1 MYLTKTDIMDFL
13 PAAGIRRDDKIT
25 IHTSLRA
32 IGPIEDGADGLID
45 AFGTYLCDGL
55 FLVPTHTWANV
66 NRDNPLYDVRT
77 TKPCIGTLP
86 TVAAV
91 RPDGVRSL
99 HPTHSLTAFGK
110 EAAAYVGGEE
120 NAETPAPVG
129 GALSR
134 LYEER
139 GKILLVGV
147 GLERNTYMHAV
158 EERLDVPERLNP
170 ETFVA
175 TIVDYDGHP
184 HASKPYHTHHNAA
197 VDDVSRFYPN
207 YKAAFEYTGAV
218 TYHCL
223 GGALVYC
230 LDAVRLTDTMRTIYE
245 RAEGRDL
252 CLAHVPIPEAYYR
265 A

>member
-1 MYLTKTDIMDFL
+1 MNLTQTDVHHFL
-13 PAAGIRRDDKIT
+13 ANCGIRPDDRVT
-25 IHTSLRA
+25 MHTSLRA
-32 IGPIEDGADGLID
+32 IGPMEGGADGLID
-45 AFGTYLCDGL
+45 AFCAYLCDGL
-55 FLVPTHTWANV
+55 YLVPTHTWANV
-66 NRDNPLYDVRT
+66 NKDSPVYDVRA

-86 TVAAV
+86 TVAAF

-110 EAAAYVGGEE
+110 EAAAYVAGEE
-120 NAETPAPVG
+120 LAETPAPVG

-158 EERLDVPERLNP
+158 EERLDVPDRLNP

-175 TIVDYDGHP
+175 TIMDHGGR
-184 HASKPYHTHHNAA
+184 ALTSKPYHTHHAT
-197 VDDVSRFYPN
+197 VGDVSLYYAN

-218 TYHCL
+218 TYHRL

-230 LDAVRLTDTMRTIYE
+230 CDAVRLTDTMRLIHE
-245 RAEGRDL
+245 RSEGRDL
-252 CLAHVPIPEAYYR
+252 CLVHEPVAEEYYT
-265 A
+265 

>member
-1 MYLTKTDIMDFL
+1 MSISKTDIHRFL
-13 PAAGIRRDDKIT
+13 ADCGIRPDDT
-25 IHTSLRA
+25 VTMHTSLRA
-32 IGPIEDGADGLID
+32 IGSIEGGADGLID
-45 AFGTYLCDGL
+45 VFCAYLCDGL

-66 NRDNPLYDVRT
+66 NRDNPLYDVRA

-86 TVAAV
+86 TVAAF

-110 EAAAYVGGEE
+110 GAAAYIRGEE
-120 NAETPAPVG
+120 LAGSPAPVG
-129 GALSR
+129 GSLSR

-158 EERLDVPERLNP
+158 EERLDVPDRLNP

-175 TIVDYDGHP
+175 TILDHDGH
-184 HASKPYHTHHNAA
+184 ALTSCPYRTHHNAA
-197 VDDVSRFYPN
+197 VDDVSKFYPN

-218 TYHCL
+218 TYHRL
-223 GGALVYC
+223 GRALVYC
-230 LDAVRLTDTMRTIYE
+230 LDAVKVTDTMRTIYE

-252 CLAHVPIPEAYYR
+252 CLTHTPVPEEYYQ
-265 A
+265 

>member
-1 MYLTKTDIMDFL
+1 MSITKTDIHRFL
-13 PAAGIRRDDKIT
+13 SDCGIRPDDKIT
-25 IHTSLRA
+25 MHVSLRA
-32 IGPIEDGADGLID
+32 VGPIEGGADGLID
-45 AFGTYLCDGL
+45 AFCDFLSDGL

-66 NRDNPLYDVRT
+66 NKNAPLYDVRA

-86 TVAAV
+86 TVAAF

-110 EAAAYVGGEE
+110 GAAAYVAGEE

-170 ETFVA
+170 ETFVC
-175 TIVDYDGHP
+175 TIVDRDGRSF
-184 HASKPYHTHHNAA
+184 ASKPYHTHHNAT
-197 VDDVSRFYPN
+197 VDDVSQFYPN
-207 YKAAFEYTGAV
+207 YKAAFEYAGAV
-218 TYHCL
+218 TYHRL

-230 LDAVRLTDTMRTIYE
+230 LDAVRLTDTMRTIHE
-245 RAEGRDL
+245 RSGGRDL
-252 CLAHVPIPEAYYR
+252 CLAHTPVPEEYYK
-265 A
+265 